1 MKSNPI
7 ARKELQIWGVMAIL
21 NVIQNLVPQ
30 NKDFVFSYKILTGK
44 QFAK

>member
-21 NVIQNLVPQ
+21 NVIQSLVHQ

-44 QFAK
+44 QSAR